1 MSHMTELGYAKA
13 AAVLSVVYAGMNI
26 FQVLSGLED
35 VRRRAAQ
42 FRAVAGDPEQAG
54 RLVFIRALFYLGLP
68 LLYLGTLLGA
78 GIPEIVLFAAGGK
91 LWLSTILGLAVER
104 RLLRGGEYRPR
115 DHLLSRLDACL
126 NLLMTAAVILFL
138 LAPQ

>member
-1 MSHMTELGYAKA
+1 MSYSTILGYAKA

-42 FRAVAGDPEQAG
+42 FRAVATDPEQAG
-54 RLVFIRALFYLGLP
+54 RLLFIRALFYLGLP

-78 GIPEIVLFAAGGK
+78 GIPDIVLFVVGSK

-115 DHLLSRLDACL
+115 DHLLSRLDACF
-126 NLLMTAAVILFL
+126 NLLMTAMVVL
-138 LAPQ
+138 LLLSPA